1 MQTHIESSASEV
13 RPTYFELQAYW
24 GATKHMG
31 GMRTTRELIELCHI
45 RTGAYILDVGCGV
58 GATPTYFA
66 KKLDC
71 RIVGIDISDAMITR
85 AQQKV
90 EREQLEDH
98 IELRTANAQD
108 LPFDDALFD
117 AVIAESVITFIPDK
131 ARAIRECVRVTKPGG
146 FVGLNE
152 EIWVK
157 PPTSELVEYAR
168 HAWDI
173 HAEILTCEGWKQ
185 LLECA
190 GLQDVSARTYQFN
203 ASFGE
208 YISEISRYSLREYLT
223 MFSRAI
229 TLYAKNPS
237 FRKYMKGR
245 YSSLPKSFFKYL
257 GYGIFA
263 GRK

>member
-1 MQTHIESSASEV
+1 MQTNIRHSAAKV

-31 GMRTTRELIELCHI
+31 GMQMTRELIELCHI
-45 RTGAYILDVGCGV
+45 QTGAYVLDVGCGV
-58 GATPTYFA
+58 GATPVYLA

-71 RIVGIDISDAMITR
+71 RVVGIDISDAMIAR

-90 EREQLEDH
+90 GREQVKDYV
-98 IELRTANAQD
+98 ELRTANAQN

-117 AVIAESVITFIPDK
+117 AVIAESVITFTPDK
-131 ARAIRECVRVTKPGG
+131 ARAIRECARVTKPGG

-157 PPTSELVEYAR
+157 PPTPKLVEYATR
-168 HAWDI
+168 AWDI
-173 HAEILTCEGWKQ
+173 HAEILTCEAWKH

-190 GLQDVSARTYQFN
+190 GLQDVSAQPHRFS

-208 YISEISRYSLREYLT
+208 YISEISRYSFREYLT
-223 MFSRAI
+223 MFARAI
-229 TLYAKNPS
+229 ALYTKNPA
-237 FRKYMKGR
+237 FRQYMKGR

>member
-1 MQTHIESSASEV
+1 MQSNIKHSVAKV

-45 RTGAYILDVGCGV
+45 RTGAYVLDVGCGV
-58 GATPTYFA
+58 GATPVYLA

-71 RIVGIDISDAMITR
+71 RVVGIDIADAMIAR

-90 EREQLEDH
+90 EREHVEDH
-98 IELRTANAQD
+98 VELRAANAQN

-131 ARAIRECVRVTKPGG
+131 ARAISECARVTKPSG

-157 PPTSELVEYAR
+157 PPTPELVEYAK

-173 HAEILTCEGWKQ
+173 HAEILTCEGWRQ

-208 YISEISRYSLREYLT
+208 YISEISRYSFREYLI

-229 TLYAKNPS
+229 ALYAKNPA
-237 FRKYMKGR
+237 FRQYVKGR

>member
-1 MQTHIESSASEV
+1 MQTNIKLSAAEV
-13 RPTYFELQAYW
+13 RPTYFDLQAYW

-45 RTGAYILDVGCGV
+45 RTGAYVLDVGCGV
-58 GATPTYFA
+58 GATPTYLA

-71 RIVGIDISDAMITR
+71 RVVGIDIAEAMIAR
-85 AQQKV
+85 AHQKV
-90 EREQLEDH
+90 EREHVEDRV
-98 IELRTANAQD
+98 ELRTANAQN

-117 AVIAESVITFIPDK
+117 AVIAESVMTFIPDK
-131 ARAIRECVRVTKPGG
+131 ARAIRECARVTKPGG

-152 EIWVK
+152 EIWLR
-157 PPTSELVEYAR
+157 PPTPELVEYAA

-173 HAEILTCEGWKQ
+173 HAEILTCQGWKE
-185 LLECA
+185 LLERS
-190 GLQDVSARTYQFN
+190 GLQDIRTRTYQFS

-208 YISEISRYSLREYLT
+208 YISEISRYSFREYLT

-229 TLYAKNPS
+229 TLYAKNPA
-237 FRKYMKGR
+237 FRQYMKGR

>member
-1 MQTHIESSASEV
+1 MQANIKPSAAEV

-31 GMRTTRELIELCHI
+31 GMRTTRELIELCHV
-45 RTGAYILDVGCGV
+45 RKGAYVLDVGCGV
-58 GATPTYFA
+58 GATPTYLA

-71 RIVGIDISDAMITR
+71 RVVGIDIADAMIAR

-90 EREQLEDH
+90 EREH
-98 IELRTANAQD
+98 VKIGSNCAPPTRRIFLRRC
-108 LPFDDALFD
+108 LFD
-117 AVIAESVITFIPDK
+117 VVIAESVITFIPDK
-131 ARAIRECVRVTKPGG
+131 ASAVRECARVTKPGG

-152 EIWVK
+152 EIWVT
-157 PPTSELVEYAR
+157 PPTPELVEYAN
-168 HAWDI
+168 HAWDV

-190 GLQDVSARTYQFN
+190 GLQDVSAQTYPFG

-208 YISEISRYSLREYLT
+208 YVSEISRYSFREYLT
-223 MFSRAI
+223 MLSRAI
-229 TLYAKNPS
+229 ALYVKNPS
-237 FRKYMKGR
+237 FRQYMKGR
-245 YSSLPKSFFKYL
+245 YSSLPRSFFKYL

>member
-1 MQTHIESSASEV
+1 MQTDIERSAAEV

-31 GMRTTRELIELCHI
+31 GMRTTRELIEACHI
-45 RTGAYILDVGCGV
+45 QKGAHVLDVGCGV
-58 GATPTYFA
+58 GATPTYLA
-66 KKLDC
+66 KKLGC
-71 RIVGIDISDAMITR
+71 RVVGIDIADAMIAR

-90 EREQLEDH
+90 EREQVKDRV
-98 IELRTANAQD
+98 ELRAANAQN

-117 AVIAESVITFIPDK
+117 AVIAESVLTFIPDK
-131 ARAIRECVRVTKPGG
+131 ARAVRECARVTKPGG

-157 PPTSELVEYAR
+157 PPTPELAEYAT

-190 GLQDVSARTYQFN
+190 GLQDVRARTYLFN

-208 YISEISRYSLREYLT
+208 YISEISRYSVREYLT

-229 TLYAKNPS
+229 ALYAKNPS

-245 YSSLPKSFFKYL
+245 YSSVPKSFFKYL